1 MDIVFTIDEKFTRF
15 CAVAIASL
23 LKHNKTEEICF
34 HIVTD
39 NLTEKSKT
47 ILSELAKQSG
57 ACTYFYHVPKEKTEG
72 YQVKAMSHR
81 ISLATFYRCMLPSLL
96 PSQLSK
102 AIYLDSDILVLDSIK
117 EIWNTDLNNIAIAG
131 IEEARSKEDKH
142 CDRLG
147 YAPSYR
153 YINAGV
159 LLINLDYWR
168 EHKVDKQCVK
178 YFQTYPERILFN
190 DQDLLNV
197 VLHKDKVFVPLKWN
211 MQDGFYRYGMDKKVA
226 DWNSFREELLHPVI
240 LHYTNKKPWNY
251 DSMHP
256 LRSEYYKYLDMTP
269 WQGQRPLSSL
279 KKRVQ
284 WCMKRLP
291 YAFRF
296 RKPKYMDLGE

>member
-168 EHKVDKQCVK
+168 K
-178 YFQTYPERILFN
+178 YNIEEKCRQYYAKNIDRMLYN
-190 DQDLLNV
+190 DQDLLNA
-197 VLHKDKVFVPLKWN
+197 LL
-211 MQDGFYRYGMDKKVA
+211 YDKKAVIPTRYIMCKMLSTG
-226 DWNSFREELLHPVI
+226 NSIKETVYLLNINPPIKTPYSTPPFYIIPTESLGNITVCT
-240 LHYTNKKPWNY
+240 LCGNY
-251 DSMHP
+251 FMII
-256 LRSEYYKYLDMTP
+256 RT
-269 WQGQRPLSSL
+269 
-279 KKRVQ
+279 
-284 WCMKRLP
+284 
-291 YAFRF
+291 
-296 RKPKYMDLGE
+296 

>member
-168 EHKVDKQCVK
+168 K
-178 YFQTYPERILFN
+178 YNIEEKCRQYYAKNIDRMLYN
-190 DQDLLNV
+190 DQDLLNA
-197 VLHKDKVFVPLKWN
+197 LLYDKKAVIPTRYNV
-211 MQDGFYRYGMDKKVA
+211 QDAFYRKFNKG
-226 DWNSFREELLHPVI
+226 NSLPPEYKSTYQDSTPPFYIIPTESLGNITVCTLCG
-240 LHYTNKKPWNY
+240 NY
-251 DSMHP
+251 FMII
-256 LRSEYYKYLDMTP
+256 RT
-269 WQGQRPLSSL
+269 
-279 KKRVQ
+279 
-284 WCMKRLP
+284 
-291 YAFRF
+291 
-296 RKPKYMDLGE
+296 

>member
-168 EHKVDKQCVK
+168 
-178 YFQTYPERILFN
+178 
-190 DQDLLNV
+190 
-197 VLHKDKVFVPLKWN
+197 
-211 MQDGFYRYGMDKKVA
+211 
-226 DWNSFREELLHPVI
+226 
-240 LHYTNKKPWNY
+240 
-251 DSMHP
+251 
-256 LRSEYYKYLDMTP
+256 KYL
-269 WQGQRPLSSL
+269 
-279 KKRVQ
+279 
-284 WCMKRLP
+284 
-291 YAFRF
+291 
-296 RKPKYMDLGE
+296 